1 MLNSSNHLY
10 GTSIDDHWNNIR
22 DAILKAAAKH
32 IKKYKHTKRK
42 PIIAPYTKLAN
53 QTIQISQLL
62 NLCKRSI
69 KENNHTSHHSHI
81 QKIYNKIKLQD
92 QSFPQI
98 PNNTDNPAH
107 NHAYLEW
114 KEHIIQMLS
123 ANKTAHKI
131 SIQSQKTADIQ
142 QYTKMRYEMLANNKK
157 NMIKNILDRPQKTI
171 ILNKLI
177 TLNPE
182 PKILSEPNDI
192 LTATK
197 HHFEQWTKKRQ
208 TLDLEDFP
216 H

>member
-1 MLNSSNHLY
+1 
-10 GTSIDDHWNNIR
+10 
-22 DAILKAAAKH
+22 
-32 IKKYKHTKRK
+32 
-42 PIIAPYTKLAN
+42 
-53 QTIQISQLL
+53 
-62 NLCKRSI
+62 
-69 KENNHTSHHSHI
+69 
-81 QKIYNKIKLQD
+81 
-92 QSFPQI
+92 
-98 PNNTDNPAH
+98 
-107 NHAYLEW
+107 
-114 KEHIIQMLS
+114 MLS

-157 NMIKNILDRPQKTI
+157 NMIKNILDKPQKTI

-216 H
+216 HWKIEYQPKAHIQDEWFHNCITPFELEEIKHVINSRVNNSAPGPTGILYIALKNLTEHNLQHILKLFNLILQTGNTSRE